1 MSGTVNKVILIG
13 NLGQDPELR
22 YMPNGNAVT
31 NISIATTESW
41 TDKNSGQKQ
50 ERTEW
55 HRVSLFNRLAEVAG
69 QYLSKGAK
77 VYIEGTLQTRKWTDQ
92 AGVDRYS
99 TEVKAGNMQMLGGG
113 TKQQGGGYDQS
124 QGYGQPPQQPQ
135 GYGQPQQPQGAPQG
149 YGQPQGAPQSYGQP
163 QQPPPAQQP
172 QGAPQGHAPAQGA
185 PQTAPMEDFDD
196 DIPF

>member
-92 AGVDRYS
+92 AGVERYS
-99 TEVKAGNMQMLGGG
+99 TEVKASNMQMLGGG
-113 TKQQGGGYDQS
+113 TKQRGGGYDQS
-124 QGYGQPPQQPQ
+124 QGYGQPAQQPQ
-135 GYGQPQQPQGAPQG
+135 GYGQQSAPQG
-149 YGQPQGAPQSYGQP
+149 YGQPQGAPQGYQP

-185 PQTAPMEDFDD
+185 PQTGPMEDFDD